1 MTQEDFYQIESSQ
14 RQHNEEMRART
25 EIMNSHTIYQMQII
39 NALGCKIHKD
49 GNMYYCL
56 YGKDLQE
63 GIAGFGVTP
72 YQAIM
77 NFNNEFG
84 II

>member
-14 RQHNEEMRART
+14 RQHNEEMKART
-25 EIMNSHTIYQMQII
+25 EIMNLHTIYQIQII
-39 NALGCKIHKD
+39 NTLGCKIHKD
-49 GNMYYCL
+49 GNMYCCL
-56 YGKDLQE
+56 YGEDLQE
-63 GIAGFGVTP
+63 GIAGFGETP